1 MANKLAATTGFLLL
15 AALAAPAHAAPA
27 TDTFAGKTVT
37 IVSGGGPGAGFTFA
51 ARLLAQHMSRHIPG
65 RPTIVV
71 QAMPGGGGV
80 KMMAYMY
87 NVAPKDGLHLGAV
100 LPPSIAAA
108 LLRDVKY
115 APDKFYWL
123 GSISPLTVVSTVW
136 HTSPAKTIAEAR
148 THDVLMAAANK
159 SADSYVIPAFLNAVA
174 GTKFKIVQGYAGGD
188 AMDLAMERGE
198 VNGRTGFYN
207 NYLTTKP
214 DWLREHKIIQ
224 LVQVGAR
231 IKELPDVPSL
241 GDLAPNAEMKQ
252 VARIMEIGP
261 GVGHGFFLPPRT
273 PSAVAATLRQA
284 FRATMKDAQF
294 LADAEKRHQPVDP
307 VTGEEI
313 QKLVTAAAG
322 TPPAPVGEFKRL
334 IGLD

>member
-1 MANKLAATTGFLLL
+1 MTHRLISTVGILVL
-15 AALAAPAHAAPA
+15 AALASAARADPA
-27 TDTFAGKTVT
+27 TDTFAGRTVT

-51 ARLLAQHMSRHIPG
+51 ARLLAEHMSRHIPG
-65 RPTIVV
+65 RPTIVI

-108 LLRDVKY
+108 LLHNVKY
-115 APDKFYWL
+115 APEKFAWL

-148 THDVLMAAANK
+148 TRAVVMAAANK

-207 NYLTTKP
+207 NYVTTKP
-214 DWLREHKIIQ
+214 DWIRDRKIIH

-231 IKELPDVPSL
+231 IRELPDVPSL
-241 GDLAPNAEMKQ
+241 GDLAPDAEMKQ
-252 VARIMEIGP
+252 VTRIMEIGP
-261 GVGHGFFLPPRT
+261 GVGHGFFVPPRT
-273 PSAVAATLRQA
+273 PAAIVATLRQA
-284 FRATMKDAQF
+284 FWATMKDPQF
-294 LADAEKRHQPVDP
+294 LADAQKRQQPVAP

-313 QKLVTAAAG
+313 QTLVTAAAK
-322 TPPAPVGEFKRL
+322 TSPALIARFKQL
-334 IGLD
+334 IQFE